1 MKLETKKNEILAWL
15 CPENRNTTQQEKRN
29 ERSKDTGNWFLE
41 SKEFTTWHNFEGPN
55 LLYCYGKG
63 ELQLRFD

>member
-41 SKEFTTWHNFEGPN
+41 SKEFTNWHNFEGSN

-63 ELQLRFD
+63 ELPSRFD